1 MLFKRK
7 FFLDLEAEAGKTP
20 APPAVVAPIAAKPAA
35 AIKPRLAAPAA
46 QEAAAPAE
54 APAAPAVQQAPQAEA
69 APAAAPQATGLTTA
83 AAIAAELAA
92 ELANRPA
99 PTQATFAPEFLTPG
113 ANPLRRRRAGADLGR
128 FREMAGGML
137 RS

>member
-7 FFLDLEAEAGKTP
+7 FFLELEAEDGKTP
-20 APPAVVAPIAAKPAA
+20 APPAIVTPIAAKPAA
-35 AIKPRLAAPAA
+35 AIKPRLVAPTAQLAAPT
-46 QEAAAPAE
+46 E
-54 APAAPAVQQAPQAEA
+54 APAASAVQEAARAEA
-69 APAAAPQATGLTTA
+69 APAAAPQAPGLTTA

-92 ELANRPA
+92 DLANRPA
-99 PTQATFAPEFLTPG
+99 PIQATFAPEFLTPG